1 MDKLYPLTMSDEDTE
16 RQMHDSIKNPFDKKI
31 VPRQKNIDTIS
42 QKRST
47 FNIHSKSVYQKS
59 ELASRTSF

>member
-1 MDKLYPLTMSDEDTE
+1 MDKLHPLTMSDEDTE
-16 RQMHDSIKNPFDKKI
+16 GQMHDSIKNPFDKKI
-31 VPRQKNIDTIS
+31 VPRQKNINTTS
-42 QKRST
+42 QKIST